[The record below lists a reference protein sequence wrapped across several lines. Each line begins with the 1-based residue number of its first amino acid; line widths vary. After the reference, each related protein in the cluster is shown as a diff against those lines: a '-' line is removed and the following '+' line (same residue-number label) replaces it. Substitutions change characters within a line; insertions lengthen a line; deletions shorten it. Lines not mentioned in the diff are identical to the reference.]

1 MNDKM
6 NSYGKTWHVWNT
18 GAMGQAGDKLPLG
31 PPMLA
36 WSFNRDG
43 EAKPGL
49 VEQRDK
55 KMDINSA
62 EKRRQRADLQSLA
75 KPQSGVD
82 DLKAAF
88 PKAKAI
94 PGVVDKKAATAH
106 SAAAS
111 R

>member
-1 MNDKM
+1 M

-18 GAMGQAGDKLPLG
+18 GAMGQSGDKLPLG

-36 WSFNRDG
+36 WSFKRDG
-43 EAKPGL
+43 EAKPAL
-49 VEQRDK
+49 VEQRDE
-55 KMDINSA
+55 KMDINST

-75 KPQSGVD
+75 KPQSGGD
-82 DLKAAF
+82 ELKAAF
-88 PKAKAI
+88 LQAKPI
-94 PGVVDKKAATAH
+94 RRVVDKKAASAP

>member
-1 MNDKM
+1 MKDKM
-6 NSYGKTWHVWNT
+6 NSYGKTWHVWNSGT
-18 GAMGQAGDKLPLG
+18 MGQAGDRLPLG

-49 VEQRDK
+49 VEQRDR
-55 KMDINSA
+55 KMNIDSA
-62 EKRRQRADLQSLA
+62 EKRRQRADLQPLA

-88 PKAKAI
+88 PQSSAI
-94 PGVVDKKAATAH
+94 PGVVDRKAAAAP